1 MFKINNFSIRNKIVL
16 SIVLIF
22 FVSVGIGITMYN
34 NLMSY
39 EKTLNSNLFFNHY
52 YVSLSQIQNNYN
64 YLQITILNISNV
76 KSREEIIKYSNDFRN
91 IDIQIT
97 KQFDNLRSVSLE
109 NYDSKQVNQ
118 IVELNDTLNAIELTY
133 KQVIFTTYS
142 KLEDQ
147 IQLVNQPQNI
157 FQNYKTL
164 LQEQINAGT
173 LTSIDIK
180 NKTKDTLINEL
191 VYIYKNT
198 ISDLK
203 NYLLKQL
210 NIENQKIERIK
221 NTYVSKQFNKEEFEK
236 TSSKNQKI
244 FIYLFIIFV
253 SISVIVLIFITYTIV
268 RPLLNINENLNKL
281 SNGEM
286 IENINTER
294 RDEIGLIENSLNY
307 LINYLKEN
315 SQFAK
320 SLAQGDFE
328 ANLKAQ
334 HVEDILRNSL
344 LTLRDS
350 LISAKKEE
358 QKRAIEDY
366 RRQRTAEAISK
377 FADILRTFQNDL
389 NTLSKELISNL
400 VKFLNAN
407 QGMLFTLNDDGDSKY
422 LKLLSTYAWDREKFI
437 EKRIEVGEGLIGSVV
452 IDKFSVYMTDVP
464 EDYIEIKSGT
474 GSANPKSLLITP
486 LKVEDEVLGIL
497 ELASFNEFESYEIKL
512 VESISE
518 NIAST
523 LKSVKISAKTSELLE
538 NFQIQAFEMKEQ
550 EETLKNKIN
559 DLRKIEN
566 DFKLKEEDYI
576 QKIKQLE
583 DIQKQLN
590 FKFIQVKKQLDD
602 LSIDYSSVLEKTET
616 LKNNFY
622 NSLNNT
628 DDGIII
634 INENNIVEYIN
645 KAFID
650 ITGYSE
656 LELIGSNIKQYII
669 SKEEVTFNTFLNY
682 SQDTESKMLEM
693 VKINKKDS
701 KQIDISVFFTIISE
715 NEKQKVMLSI
725 RDKSKYIIKQ
735 DTEDDFIDKILKVSF
750 EKSIKSDY
758 FEKYILENN
767 LSIPEVEINK
777 NEIISWS
784 SYLELGISLIDKQHQ
799 KWIQFINELYSAILN
814 NSKEEILLDIFKR
827 LFEYTDYHF
836 GFEEKYMKE
845 FSFPFFDNHHLNH
858 EKFINEVNKLF
869 NQYITS
875 SKKEYPYRLLF
886 YLKEWVL
893 SHIIQT
899 DKKYVDLFKS
909 HGLK

>member
-1 MFKINNFSIRNKIVL
+1 MFKINNFSIRNKIVI

-22 FVSVGIGITMYN
+22 FISVGIGITMYN
-34 NLMSY
+34 SLMNF
-39 EKTLNSNLFFNHY
+39 EKTLNSSLFFNQY

-64 YLQITILNISNV
+64 YLQINVLNISNV

-97 KQFDNLRSVSLE
+97 KQLENLKSISLE
-109 NYDSKQVNQ
+109 KYDLKQINQ
-118 IVELNDTLNAIELTY
+118 IVELNDTLIAIELTY
-133 KQVIFTTYS
+133 RQVIYTSYN
-142 KLEDQ
+142 KLEDL

-157 FQNYKTL
+157 YQNYKTL
-164 LQEQINAGT
+164 LQEQINIGALNT
-173 LTSIDIK
+173 IDIK
-180 NKTKDTLINEL
+180 NKTKDTLIREL
-191 VYIYKNT
+191 LYIYKNS

-203 NYLLKQL
+203 NYLVKQL

-221 NTYVSKQFNKEEFEK
+221 NSYVTKQLNKEQFEK
-236 TSSKNQKI
+236 ISTKSQRI
-244 FIYLFIIFV
+244 FIYLFLVFV
-253 SISVIVLIFITYTIV
+253 SISIIILVFITYTIV
-268 RPLLNINENLNKL
+268 KPLLNINDNLNKL

-286 IENINTER
+286 IEKISTER
-294 RDEIGLIENSLNY
+294 RDEIGLIEHSLNY

-320 SLAQGDFE
+320 SLAQGDYD

-334 HVEDILRNSL
+334 HVEDVLRNSL

-377 FADILRTFQNDL
+377 FADILRTYQNDL
-389 NTLSKELISNL
+389 STLSKELISNL

-407 QGMLFTLNDDGDSKY
+407 QGMLFTLNDDGDNKY

-452 IDKFSVYMTDVP
+452 IDKFTVYMTDVP

-497 ELASFNEFESYEIKL
+497 ELASFNEFETYEIKL

-559 DLRKIEN
+559 DLRKVEN
-566 DFKLKEEDYI
+566 DFKLKEEEYI

-590 FKFIQVKKQLDD
+590 FKFIQVKKQFDD
-602 LSIDYSSVLEKTET
+602 LSTDYKYAVQNNEII
-616 LKNNFY
+616 KNNFY
-622 NSLNNT
+622 TTINST

-634 INENNIVEYIN
+634 LNENNEIEYVN
-645 KAFID
+645 KVFLEV
-650 ITGYSE
+650 TGYSE
-656 LELIGSNIKQYII
+656 LELIGSNLKQYLV
-669 SKEEVTFNTFLNY
+669 SKEEISFNTFIN
-682 SQDTESKMLEM
+682 SFNQSESKSLDTI
-693 VKINKKDS
+693 KINKKDS
-701 KQIDISVFFTIISE
+701 KLLEIILFYSVIYE
-715 NEKQKVMLSI
+715 NEKQKVLLII
-725 RDKSKYIIKQ
+725 RDKTKYQIKQ
-735 DTEDDFIDKILKVSF
+735 ESEDDFIDKILKISF

-758 FEKYILENN
+758 FEMYILENN
-767 LSIPEVEINK
+767 LTIPEVEINK

-799 KWIQFINELYSAILN
+799 KWIQFINELYSAILK
-814 NSKEEILLDIFKR
+814 NSKDDILIDIFKR

-845 FSFPFFDNHHLNH
+845 FSYPFYDNHHINH

-869 NQYITS
+869 NQFISS
-875 SKKEYPYRLLF
+875 SKKEYPYKLLF